1 MKKFYLFSFFF
12 LTFFFFLGGYR
23 AYSIENIVPK
33 DSTNIISL
41 MNNDSL
47 NGERRLLTINKNE
60 TKDLYKEKEEV
71 VEVFSYNNKT
81 LYITEEDLDLMAKI
95 VYAESKGEPQQGKV
109 AVASVILNRVTDP
122 KFPGTIEGVIKQ
134 KNAFSCVKNG
144 EINVTPDEAS
154 YAAVYEAIKG
164 IDPTNEALFFY
175 NPSIATCN
183 WMKNVEKKKVK
194 SIGHHVFFC
203 I

>member
-1 MKKFYLFSFFF
+1 MKKFYLFLFFF
-12 LTFFFFLGGYR
+12 LTFFFFLSGYR
-23 AYSIENIVPK
+23 AYSIEKVVPK
-33 DSTNIISL
+33 GLTSNINL
-41 MNNDSL
+41 VNNDSS
-47 NGERRLLTINKNE
+47 NGERELLTINKNE
-60 TKDLYKEKEEV
+60 TQNLYKEKEEV

-81 LYITEEDLDLMAKI
+81 LYITEEDLNLMAKI

-122 KFPGTIEGVIKQ
+122 KFPGTIKGVIMQ
-134 KNAFSCVKNG
+134 KNAFSCVVNG

-154 YAAVYEAIKG
+154 YMAVYDAIKG
-164 IDPTNEALFFY
+164 ADPTNEALFFY

-183 WMKNVEKKKVK
+183 WMKNVEKKKVIN
-194 SIGHHVFFC
+194 IGHHVFFC